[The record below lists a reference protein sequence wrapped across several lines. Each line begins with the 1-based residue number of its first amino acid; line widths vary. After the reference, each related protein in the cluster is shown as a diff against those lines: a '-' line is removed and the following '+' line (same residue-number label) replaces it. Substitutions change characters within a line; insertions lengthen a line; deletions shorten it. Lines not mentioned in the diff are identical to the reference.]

1 MFRVLLVL
9 LWLAVT
15 VFAIADWARTPE
27 EEMPG
32 RIPRMMWLIILLL
45 TIPSFSIGSIVWLI
59 VRQVGRAEAAQRG
72 ETTPGPGIFPRF
84 PRREEPPTPPPAPV
98 APDDDPE
105 FLFKLERDIRRRR
118 AAEAKKQGT
127 DTSAPSASEP
137 GTAPEPDASS
147 APTEHGNAADTPPT
161 PGDDEDGT
169 ATPGS
174 AQGPRPTP

>member
-1 MFRVLLVL
+1 MFRILLVL

-45 TIPSFSIGSIVWLI
+45 TIPSFSIGSVVWLI
-59 VRQVGRAEAAQRG
+59 VRQVGRAEAVQRG
-72 ETTPGPGIFPRF
+72 EATPGPGICPRS
-84 PRREEPPTPPPAPV
+84 PRREEPPAPTPAPL

-118 AAEAKKQGT
+118 AAEAKKERTGT
-127 DTSAPSASEP
+127 TTPPA
-137 GTAPEPDASS
+137 PDAH
-147 APTEHGNAADTPPT
+147 TDPT
-161 PGDDEDGT
+161 PDEDASGTSSPDSPHTGDEDGT
-169 ATPGS
+169 GAPGS
-174 AQGPRPTP
+174 VSGPGPDPED

>member
-9 LWLAVT
+9 AWLAVT

-59 VRQVGRAEAAQRG
+59 VRAVARSEAAQRG
-72 ETTPGPGIFPRF
+72 EATPGPGIFPRF
-84 PRREEPPTPPPAPV
+84 PRRTDPTPSAPPAPL

-118 AAEAKKQGT
+118 ADEARRQDAGGPADPSEDAEG
-127 DTSAPSASEP
+127 SAPADGDGSDTPHTDEGGTGNSDSP
-137 GTAPEPDASS
+137 GTPR
-147 APTEHGNAADTPPT
+147 
-161 PGDDEDGT
+161 
-169 ATPGS
+169 PGS
-174 AQGPRPTP
+174 GD